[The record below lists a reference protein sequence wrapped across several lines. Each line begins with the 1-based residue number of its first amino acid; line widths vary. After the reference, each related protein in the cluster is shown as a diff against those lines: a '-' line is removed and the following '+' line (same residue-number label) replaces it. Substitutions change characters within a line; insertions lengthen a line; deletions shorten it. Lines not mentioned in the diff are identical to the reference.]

1 MHWMRSW
8 KLRPPGTGDGA
19 GSAPGPKSGNQIV
32 NGPLRSLLFC
42 PGDNIRRMHK
52 ALAAGADAAIL
63 DLEDSVHPGAKDAA
77 RAMVASFLAGER
89 DVPVAVRVN
98 ADDTP
103 WHLADLAAVLP
114 GRPDAVMLPKCDSP
128 ATLRR
133 LSDRLDALEAAFSL
147 PPGSVAILP
156 LVTESAGALVDM
168 AYRDVT
174 PRLAALCF
182 GAEDLASEIG
192 IEARDGA
199 GMNPLLLHVRHRV
212 AIAAA
217 AAGVMA
223 IDTPFPDPARP
234 AGLAAEAA
242 GAAAAGY
249 AGKLCIHPGQIAVVH
264 QAFRPD
270 PDRIAWA
277 RATVAALGVSSTG
290 VAVVGGRMVDRAH
303 LKLAK
308 RYLGTAQAEAETE

>member
-1 MHWMRSW
+1 MREQAS
-8 KLRPPGTGDGA
+8 
-19 GSAPGPKSGNQIV
+19 SAPSRQAGNRIAD
-32 NGPLRSLLFC
+32 GPLRSLLFC
-42 PGDNIRRMHK
+42 PGNNDKRMRK
-52 ALAAGADAAIL
+52 AMASGADAVIL
-63 DLEDSVHPGAKDAA
+63 DLEDSVQPDAKDEA
-77 RAMVASFLAGER
+77 RAMVARVLSGNR
-89 DVPVAVRVN
+89 TVPVAVRVN
-98 ADDTP
+98 ADASV
-103 WHLADLAAVLP
+103 WHLADLVTILP

-133 LSDRLDALEAAFSL
+133 LSDRLDALEAAFGL
-147 PPGSVAILP
+147 PEGSVAILP
-156 LVTESAGALVDM
+156 LVTETAGAIADM
-168 AYRDVT
+168 AYGDVT

-182 GAEDLASEIG
+182 GAEDLASDLG
-192 IEARDGA
+192 VEARDGA
-199 GMNPLLLHVRHRV
+199 RMNPILAHVRYCL

-217 AAGVMA
+217 AAGVKA
-223 IDTPFPDPARP
+223 IDTPFPDPAQPER
-234 AGLAAEAA
+234 LAAEA
-242 GAAAAGY
+242 GDAAVAGY
-249 AGKLCIHPGQIAVVH
+249 AGKLCIHPDQISTVH